1 MRILTLAGKDL
12 KQLFQNKQT
21 AIFLLL
27 MPVLFTTMFG
37 FMFGGFSAGDQED
50 TRLPVAVL
58 DLDQSDPTGV
68 RGR

>member
-50 TRLPVAVL
+50 TRTKA
-58 DLDQSDPTGV
+58 PTAKSSSNWSKHQQ
-68 RGR
+68 